1 MSNSGRLLLQPEQ
14 SWTGDRIERG
24 ASVLVEGERITAVG
38 ARQSLG
44 ETGDVAIVDLPGATL
59 LPGLMDLH
67 SHLFLHPYNETSW
80 DDQVLKEPEAY
91 RTLRAARH
99 AEATLLAGFTT
110 LRDLGTE
117 GAGYA
122 DVSLKRAIAEG
133 IAIGPRLFVAGRAI
147 VATGSYGPARRNYRT
162 DCCFPQGAEEASG
175 VEELVRAVRHQ
186 AAHGADWIKLYA
198 DYRTGPGGETRPTFS
213 ELELSTAVE
222 AAHDSGRPVSAHAM
236 TDEAM
241 RRCAVAG
248 VDTIEHGYGGSR
260 RTFALMAERGI
271 AFLPTLTA
279 VEAISEYFRGYVAG
293 ESDPTESM
301 QLAEQGFRN
310 ALAEGVTIGC
320 GSDVGVFAHGTN
332 VRELAWM
339 TRLGMSPSQAL
350 AAATSV
356 GAKILGRESDLGAIR
371 PGYLADLVAVAGDPT
386 ADIAVLNT
394 VRFVMKEGMIYRR
407 DRTGSAPGGL

>member
-1 MSNSGRLLLQPEQ
+1 MSNRQRILLQPDCIWSDGE
-14 SWTGDRIERG
+14 THRG
-24 ASVLVEGERITAVG
+24 QCVLVEGERIAAVG
-38 ARQSLG
+38 GRQAIG
-44 ETGDVAIVDLPGATL
+44 ETGDAEIVDLPGATL

-80 DDQVLKEPEAY
+80 DDQVLKEAEAY

-162 DCCFPQGAEEASG
+162 DCCFPQGAEETSG
-175 VEELVRAVRHQ
+175 AEELVRAVRHQ

-198 DYRTGPGGETRPTFS
+198 DYRTGPSGETRPTFS
-213 ELELSTAVE
+213 ESELSAAVE

-241 RRCAVAG
+241 RRCAAAG

-260 RTFALMAERGI
+260 QTFALMAKKGI

-293 ESDPTESM
+293 ESDSTESM

-332 VRELAWM
+332 VRELVWM

-350 AAATSV
+350 AAVTSV
-356 GAKILGRESDLGAIR
+356 SAKILRRENELGAIR
-371 PGYLADLVAVAGDPT
+371 PGYLADLMAVAGDPT
-386 ADIAVLNT
+386 ADIAALWS
-394 VRFVMKEGMIYRR
+394 VRLVMKEGTIHRR
-407 DRTGSAPGGL
+407 

>member
-1 MSNSGRLLLQPEQ
+1 MSNRRRILLVADQI
-14 SWTGDRIERG
+14 WTGDRIERSW
-24 ASVLVEGERITAVG
+24 SVHIEGERIVAVG
-38 ARQSLG
+38 PRQSIG
-44 ETGDVAIVDLPGATL
+44 DPGDVEIIDLSGTTL

-67 SHLFLHPYNETSW
+67 SHLFLHPYNETAW
-80 DDQVLKEPEAY
+80 DDQVLKEAEAY

-99 AEATLLAGFTT
+99 AETTLKAGFTT

-133 IAIGPRLFVAGRAI
+133 IATGPRLFVAGRAV

-175 VEELVRAVRHQ
+175 AEELVRAVRHQ

-198 DYRTGPGGETRPTFS
+198 DYRTGPNGETRPTFS
-213 ELELSTAVE
+213 EGELRAAID

-241 RRCAVAG
+241 RRCALAG

-260 RTFALMAERGI
+260 HTFALMAKKGI

-279 VEAISEYFRGYVAG
+279 VEAISEYFRGYIPG
-293 ESDPTESM
+293 ESDPTENM

-332 VRELAWM
+332 VRELVWM
-339 TRLGMSPSQAL
+339 TRLGMSPGQAL

-356 GAKILGRESDLGAIR
+356 SATILRQENELGAIK
-371 PGYLADLVAVAGDPT
+371 PGHLADLVAVAGDPT
-386 ADIAVLNT
+386 ADIAALKG
-394 VRFVMKEGMIYRR
+394 VRLVMKAGTIYRR
-407 DRTGSAPGGL
+407 DRDI

>member
-1 MSNSGRLLLQPEQ
+1 M
-14 SWTGDRIERG
+14 
-24 ASVLVEGERITAVG
+24 SVLVEGERIAAVG
-38 ARQSLG
+38 GRQAIG
-44 ETGDVAIVDLPGATL
+44 ETGDAEFIDLSGTTL

-80 DDQVLKEPEAY
+80 DDQVLKEAEAY

-133 IAIGPRLFVAGRAI
+133 IAVGPRLFVAGRAI

-175 VEELVRAVRHQ
+175 AEELVRAVRHQ

-198 DYRTGPGGETRPTFS
+198 DYRTGPAGETRPTFS
-213 ELELSTAVE
+213 EAELSAAVE

-241 RRCAVAG
+241 RRCAMAG

-260 RTFALMAERGI
+260 QTFALMAKKGI

-293 ESDPTESM
+293 ESDPTETM

-310 ALAEGVTIGC
+310 ALAEGVTVGC

-332 VRELAWM
+332 VRELVWM
-339 TRLGMSPSQAL
+339 ARLGMSPSRAL

-356 GAKILGRESDLGAIR
+356 SAKILGRESDLGAIK

-386 ADIAVLNT
+386 ADIAALKAT
-394 VRFVMKEGMIYRR
+394 RLVMKNGRIYGR
-407 DRTGSAPGGL
+407 

>member
-1 MSNSGRLLLQPEQ
+1 MSNGKRILLVADRI
-14 SWTGDRIERG
+14 WTGDRLERG
-24 ASVLVEGERITAVG
+24 ASVLVDGERIAAVG
-38 ARQSLG
+38 GRQAIG
-44 ETGDVAIVDLPGATL
+44 ETGDAEIVALSGTTL

-80 DDQVLKEPEAY
+80 DDQVLKEAEAY

-175 VEELVRAVRHQ
+175 AEELVRAVRHQ

-198 DYRTGPGGETRPTFS
+198 DYRTGPSGETRPTFS
-213 ELELSTAVE
+213 EAELSAAVE

-260 RTFALMAERGI
+260 QTFALMAKKGI

-293 ESDPTESM
+293 ESDPTETM

-332 VRELAWM
+332 VRELVWM

-350 AAATSV
+350 VAATSV
-356 GAKILGRESDLGAIR
+356 SAKILGRESELGAIES
-371 PGYLADLVAVAGDPT
+371 GYLADLVAVAGDPT
-386 ADIAVLNT
+386 ADIAALKA
-394 VRFVMKEGMIYRR
+394 VRLVMKAGAIYRDAR
-407 DRTGSAPGGL
+407 DI